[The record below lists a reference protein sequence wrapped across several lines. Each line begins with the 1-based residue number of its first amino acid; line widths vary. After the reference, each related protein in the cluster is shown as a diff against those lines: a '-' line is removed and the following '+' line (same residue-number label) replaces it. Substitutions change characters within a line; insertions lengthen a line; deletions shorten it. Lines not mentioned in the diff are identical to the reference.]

1 MNKKT
6 LYELGEEYY
15 EQADI
20 LHSQITA
27 VREKL
32 KGMSPLCKEAYCLKS
47 TLSTLSGRMRSIGWL
62 SVTSKGAITK
72 PLLPLSSVHDNSSSG
87 SPSVC

>member
-47 TLSTLSGRMRSIGWL
+47 TLSTLYRQRSDAIEIGHTL
-62 SVTSKGAITK
+62 CNYYNRKEDAA
-72 PLLPLSSVHDNSSSG
+72 
-87 SPSVC
+87 